1 MYVNVKM
8 LQHMFLV
15 GLLSMQNPV
24 VLSSI
29 VRQSSG
35 IDTRYE
41 RCKNLHLM
49 KKGIDKACYD
59 AMILIKL
66 PVFCSV
72 IDF

>member
-8 LQHMFLV
+8 LQHVFFVGFLA
-15 GLLSMQNPV
+15 MQKHV

-35 IDTRYE
+35 IDTRSE
-41 RCKNLHLM
+41 RCRNSHVI

-59 AMILIKL
+59 ATILIKL
-66 PVFCSV
+66 PIFCFI

>member
-1 MYVNVKM
+1 MYVDVKM

-15 GLLSMQNPV
+15 GFQSMQKPV
-24 VLSSI
+24 VLCSI

-41 RCKNLHLM
+41 RCRNLHVM
-49 KKGIDKACYD
+49 EKGIDKACYD
-59 AMILIKL
+59 VMILIKL
-66 PVFCSV
+66 PVFCFI